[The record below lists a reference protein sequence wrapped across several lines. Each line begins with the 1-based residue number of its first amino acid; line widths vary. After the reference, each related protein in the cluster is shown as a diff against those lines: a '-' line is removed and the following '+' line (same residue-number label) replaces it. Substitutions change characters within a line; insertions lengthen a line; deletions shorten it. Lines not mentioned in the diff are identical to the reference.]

1 MALRLIV
8 YPAALAVLAICVFT
22 FLDGNKLLEGVYKN
36 DDLAW
41 YFLAKGI
48 FCSLSLCLSCEA
60 LLAIR
65 SLRAGGKGSLESVR
79 S

>member
-8 YPAALAVLAICVFT
+8 YPAALVVLGICVYT
-22 FLDGNKLLEGVYKN
+22 FLDGSKLFEGLYKN

-65 SLRAGGKGSLESVR
+65 SLKAGGKGSLESLR